1 MDWWR
6 NENWA
11 KGERVGPASSM
22 MGWVNNLTL
31 TAIVTLNEIK

>member
-6 NENWA
+6 IENWA

-22 MGWVNNLTL
+22 MGWVN
-31 TAIVTLNEIK
+31 I